1 MSETNELFTSVNYIK
16 NKVDTLEK
24 IELLRMRTDQ
34 ELKKKYIEFLKS
46 DETILAV
53 YKAIDGAKG
62 QREIAQELSFNDM
75 RISRTIKKLEDEG
88 LIEFIQMKGNSK
100 IYTHTVVEKAYH
112 FSKIL

>member
-34 ELKKKYIEFLKS
+34 DLKKKYIDFLKG
-46 DETILAV
+46 DETLLLI
-53 YKAIDGAKG
+53 YKAIDGNKG
-62 QREIAQELSFNDM
+62 QKEIAQELGLNEM
-75 RISRTIKKLEDEG
+75 KVSRTIKKLEDEG

-112 FSKIL
+112 LCKVL